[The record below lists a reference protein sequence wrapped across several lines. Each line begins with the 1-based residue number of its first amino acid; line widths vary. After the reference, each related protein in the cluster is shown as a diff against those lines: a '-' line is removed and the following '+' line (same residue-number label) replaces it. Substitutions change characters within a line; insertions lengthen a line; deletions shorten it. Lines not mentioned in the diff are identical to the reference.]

1 MVPFIELR
9 NITKRFNEVTAL
21 DGVSIEIKAG
31 ECFALLG
38 PSGCGKT
45 TLLRLIAGLDEP
57 DEGEIHINGIKV
69 SGPKNTAP
77 PHLRKIGMVFQ
88 DLALWPHM
96 TVKENIAFCL
106 KGGKLDKEEIR
117 KKINDILDMVSLN
130 GQRVYHP
137 HKLSGGER
145 QRVAL
150 ARALVSEP
158 RILLMDEP
166 LSSLD
171 PLLKREILELIKD
184 LRDKNN
190 TTMIYVT
197 HDHNEAH
204 ALADR
209 IAVMNR
215 GRVEQT
221 GVIEELQRES
231 ANEFVTE
238 FLRGFG

>member
-1 MVPFIELR
+1 MVPLIELK
-9 NITKRFNEVTAL
+9 NIKKRFNEVAAI

-57 DEGEIHINGIKV
+57 DEGEIHINGRKV
-69 SGPKNTAP
+69 CGPKNIVP
-77 PHLRKIGMVFQ
+77 PHLRRIGMVFQ

-106 KGGKLDKEEIR
+106 KGGKLDKKEIG
-117 KKINDILDMVSLN
+117 KKINDVLDMVSLN

-145 QRVAL
+145 QRVAI

-158 RILLMDEP
+158 QILLMDEP

-171 PLLKREILELIKD
+171 PLLKKEILELIENVKQ
-184 LRDKNN
+184 KFN
-190 TTMIYVT
+190 TTLIYVT
-197 HDHNEAH
+197 HDQNEA
-204 ALADR
+204 LSLTDR

-221 GVIEELQRES
+221 GTIEELKRES
-231 ANEFVTE
+231 SNGFVRE
-238 FLRGFG
+238 FLNVYE